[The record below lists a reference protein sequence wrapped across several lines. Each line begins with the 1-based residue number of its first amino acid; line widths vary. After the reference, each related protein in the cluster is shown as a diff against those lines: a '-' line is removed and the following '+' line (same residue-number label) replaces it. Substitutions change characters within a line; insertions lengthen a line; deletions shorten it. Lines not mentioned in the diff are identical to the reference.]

1 MNDIQKFSNTEILYT
16 KQFGGTHI
24 TDSRQWEIDAD
35 VLTPDGKTVSI
46 KDQLASSGK
55 YGNIAVE
62 AQTSNPD
69 NGKTKDGWL
78 HYIGTTGFATLCV
91 HPKTKEAIWIRCT
104 PAKLQAF
111 VKQHEKT
118 LRKYKLMPWTI
129 EHNRKQG
136 RTYVDGWGYLIS
148 VQALLDAGFSF
159 TVLNQQYN
167 T

>member
-35 VLTPDGKTVSI
+35 ILTPDGKTVSI
-46 KDQLASSGK
+46 KDQLASSSK
-55 YGNIAVE
+55 YGNVAVE
-62 AQTSNPD
+62 MQTSNPD
-69 NGKTKDGWL
+69 NGKTKDGWMG
-78 HYIGTTGFATLCV
+78 YIGTTGFATLCE

-104 PAKLQAF
+104 PAKLKAF

-148 VQALLDAGFSF
+148 VQSLLDAGFSH
-159 TVLNQQYN
+159 TVLNQNYN

>member
-1 MNDIQKFSNTEILYT
+1 MNDIQKFSNTELLYT

-46 KDQLASSGK
+46 KDQLASSSK

-78 HYIGTTGFATLCV
+78 HYIGTTGFATLCT

-104 PAKLQAF
+104 PAKLQEF

-148 VQALLDAGFSF
+148 VQALLDAGFSH

>member
-1 MNDIQKFSNTEILYT
+1 MNDIQKYTNTERLYAA
-16 KQFGGTHI
+16 QFGGTHI
-24 TDSRQWEIDAD
+24 NDSRQWEIDAD

-46 KDQLASSGK
+46 KDQLKSSEK

-62 AQTSNPD
+62 METSNPD
-69 NGKTKDGWL
+69 NGKTKDGWMG
-78 HYIGTTGFATLCV
+78 YIGTTGFATLCY

-136 RTYVDGWGYLIS
+136 RTYVDGWGFLIS
-148 VQALLDAGFSF
+148 VQALLDAGFSH
-159 TVLNQQYN
+159 TALNQEYN